1 MKIKTRKRK
10 VQQTGYSF
18 WITLPT
24 VWIQSLDLFKGS
36 YLDLEI
42 LENGNLLVKKDEITE
57 TKR

>member
-24 VWIQSLDLFKGS
+24 VWICSLDLFKGC
-36 YLDLEI
+36 YVDLEI
-42 LENGNLLVKKDEITE
+42 LENGNLVVRKSEIAE
-57 TKR
+57 TKG